1 MQTELLSVTGMT
13 CGGCTSTVTHALKSI
28 AGVSDVDVSLST
40 GEATVQ
46 YNELLTSPTQLK
58 AAVTGAGYAVKA
70 TGTAEKHQG
79 KGCCCS

>member
-1 MQTELLSVTGMT
+1 MQTESLKVTGMT

-40 GEATVQ
+40 GIATVR
-46 YNELLTSPTQLK
+46 YNELLTSPGQLK
-58 AAVTGAGYAVKA
+58 TAVTGAGYDVNAAGV
-70 TGTAEKHQG
+70 AEKPKG